1 MTIRVLLADD
11 QALLRSAFKV
21 LVDSEP
27 DMEVVGEAADGA
39 QAVTLARSERPD
51 VVLMDIRMPG
61 TDGLAATRLITA
73 DPELSDV
80 RIVMLTTF
88 EVDEYVVQSL
98 RAGASGFLG
107 KGAEPEELLGAIR
120 IAHAGEALLSPAAT
134 KGLIASFLAQGSR
147 RGRRRRRRGQ
157 DRAAGRAHRPGA
169 GGPGPRGGRTVQR
182 RDRRTARRQPPHRE
196 DARQPGH
203 GQARRPGPG
212 PAGGHGLRIGTGPP
226 PGGVTPGPGV
236 LQTRYARDKDVD
248 PGAEDFRPPMADRR
262 RGASLR
268 RIQRV
273 RAGVL
278 AAPACRRVRHRR
290 ETPCPGCPD
299 SASRNGP

>member
-27 DMEVVGEAADGA
+27 DMEVVGEAPDGDGA
-39 QAVTLARSERPD
+39 VALARSTRPD

-61 TDGLAATRLITA
+61 TDGLAATRMITA
-73 DPELSDV
+73 DPELADV

-134 KGLIASFLAQGSR
+134 KGLIASFLAQAPGADTANAAGDARTERLAALTAREREVLVLVAGGLSNDEIAER
-147 RGRRRRRRGQ
+147 LDVSPLTVKTHVNRTMAKLGAR
-157 DRAAGRAHRPGA
+157 DRAQLVVTAYESGLVRP
-169 GGPGPRGGRTVQR
+169 
-182 RDRRTARRQPPHRE
+182 
-196 DARQPGH
+196 
-203 GQARRPGPG
+203 
-212 PAGGHGLRIGTGPP
+212 
-226 PGGVTPGPGV
+226 
-236 LQTRYARDKDVD
+236 
-248 PGAEDFRPPMADRR
+248 
-262 RGASLR
+262 
-268 RIQRV
+268 RV
-273 RAGVL
+273 
-278 AAPACRRVRHRR
+278 
-290 ETPCPGCPD
+290 E
-299 SASRNGP
+299 